1 MIAQLLKPEVQKYIK
16 DHQTDDPF
24 MLSLKSKAPKGFPLK
39 EAIEQIH
46 SLQKAKLKIPSW
58 AETENIIWPPPIS
71 VEQSSSEIS
80 AKFKAQLIDGKSVVD
95 LTGGMGIDTSCFAE
109 KFYEI
114 QYVESNPDLAE
125 LAKHNFRVLGLD
137 NISITHGSAEEYLE
151 NCTQRFDAMFLD
163 PSRRLK
169 NKKVFKIED
178 CAPNLYEVVPKCIEL
193 CNQLLIK
200 LSPLVDL
207 SLLIR
212 GFSPAKIWV
221 VSVKNEVKEVLC
233 LVQNDK
239 SPTIISAVDL
249 QSHGKNVVFEFNQEE
264 EAQTESIFSLPLLY
278 IYEPSSALMKA
289 GAFKLIGHRFGLKKL
304 HINAHLYTSDEQIT
318 DFPGRTFLLKKQIK
332 MDKKE
337 IARLVPDNKINVLTR
352 NYPLSPDQLKK
363 KLSLKDGGDNYL
375 IGTTLMN
382 DQKAVLFCERLK

>member
-1 MIAQLLKPEVQKYIK
+1 MIAKLLKAEVQKFIK
-16 DHQTDDPF
+16 DHQIDDPF
-24 MLSLKSKAPKGFPLK
+24 MLSLKSKAHKDFPLK

-46 SLQKAKLKIPSW
+46 SLQKAKFKIPSW
-58 AETENIIWPPPIS
+58 VDIEGIIWPPPIS
-71 VEQSSSEIS
+71 VEQSSSELT
-80 AKFKAQLIDGKSVVD
+80 AKFKAGLIHGKSLVD
-95 LTGGMGIDTSCFAE
+95 LSGGMGVDTSCIAK
-109 KFYEI
+109 KFDEVH
-114 QYVESNPDLAE
+114 YVESNQDLAE
-125 LAKHNFRVLGLD
+125 LAKHNFRVIGLN
-137 NISITHGSAEEYLE
+137 NISITQGSAEEYLE
-151 NCTQRFDAMFLD
+151 NCTQRFDAMYLD
-163 PSRRLK
+163 PSRRLN

-178 CAPNLYEVVPKCIEL
+178 CAPNLYEIVPL
-193 CNQLLIK
+193 CLKLSNQLLIK

-212 GFSPAKIWV
+212 DFSPVKIWV

-233 LVQNDK
+233 LIQDEK

-249 QSHGKNVVFEFNQEE
+249 QSHSNNKDFEFNQEE
-264 EAQTESIFSLPLLY
+264 EAQTESIFSLPLRY
-278 IYEPSSALMKA
+278 IYEPSSAILKA

-304 HINAHLYTSDEQIT
+304 HINAHLYTSDEQIK

-337 IARLVPDNKINVLTR
+337 IARLIPYRKINVMTR

-363 KLSLKDGGDNYL
+363 KLSLKDGGEYYL

-382 DQKAVLFCERLK
+382 DKKAVLFCERI

>member
-1 MIAQLLKPEVQKYIK
+1 MIAQLLKPEVQKFIK

-24 MLSLKSKAPKGFPLK
+24 MLSLKSKASKDFPLK

-58 AETENIIWPPPIS
+58 AETENIVWPPPIS

-80 AKFKAQLIDGKSVVD
+80 AKFKAQLIHGKSIID
-95 LTGGMGIDTSCFAE
+95 LTGGMGVDTSCFAE
-109 KFYEI
+109 KFDEVH
-114 QYVESNPDLAE
+114 YVESNPNLAE
-125 LAKHNFRVLGLD
+125 LVKHNFRVLGLK
-137 NISITHGSAEEYLE
+137 NISIKHGSAEEFLE
-151 NCTQRFDAMFLD
+151 NSTQRFDAMFLD

-169 NKKVFKIED
+169 NKKVFKIGD
-178 CAPNLYEVVPKCIEL
+178 CTPNLYEIVPACL
-193 CNQLLIK
+193 GLSNLLLIK

-207 SLLIR
+207 SMLIKD
-212 GFSPAKIWV
+212 FSPAKIWV
-221 VSVKNEVKEVLC
+221 VSVRHEVKEVLC
-233 LVQNDK
+233 LVQNEK
-239 SPTIISAVDL
+239 TPTVISAVDL
-249 QSHGKNVVFEFNQEE
+249 PDHGKNVVFEFKHEE
-264 EAQTESIFSLPLLY
+264 EAETDSLFSLPLNY
-278 IYEPSSALMKA
+278 IYEPSSAILKA

-304 HINAHLYTSDEQIT
+304 HINSHLYTSVERIE
-318 DFPGRTFLLKKQIK
+318 DFPGRTFLLTKQLK

-337 IARLVPDNKINVLTR
+337 IARLIPDKKINVLTR

-382 DQKAVLFCERLK
+382 NKKAVLYCERM